1 LDYRYLLISDGKRV
15 SAKGLSCSVFENQP
29 LINIKRVIRSSPVAG
44 LCYDTPSGAGI
55 LFPADPPDKTSD
67 ALSED
72 FYQEKRPSKPLGER
86 KKNDTN

>member
-1 LDYRYLLISDGKRV
+1 MG
-15 SAKGLSCSVFENQP
+15 
-29 LINIKRVIRSSPVAG
+29 RSSPKAVRTSRSATWSGLRPSRRVCPWLRRAFPLTYVPSRTTIVA
-44 LCYDTPSGAGI
+44 TTSAIRGI
-55 LFPADPPDKTSD
+55 STD